1 MYLVITMGKAK
12 TKKNNDNTIME
23 GNELKSLIIII
34 IIVSVV
40 FLAFYG
46 ITALTSK
53 KKTAGS
59 EYEVKSETIQYDE
72 IMVGQILNQKEKEYY
87 VLLKNE
93 NNHYN
98 DLYTYY
104 LKKYSSKKSK
114 KYYTVDLSNA
124 LNSSYV
130 GDSTNVNTKSFFNSK
145 FGNTTLILIKNK
157 EVNKV
162 YSTDEQITEVLKK
175 IAA

>member
-1 MYLVITMGKAK
+1 M
-12 TKKNNDNTIME
+12 KKNNDNTIME

-53 KKTAGS
+53 KQTSGS

-104 LKKYSSKKSK
+104 LKKYASNNSK
-114 KYYTVDLSNA
+114 KYYTVDLGNA

-130 GDSTNVNTKSFFNSK
+130 SDSTSVNTKSFFNSK

-157 EVNKV
+157 KVNKV
-162 YSTDEQITEVLKK
+162 YSTDEQITEILKK